1 MLGAGLS
8 AAEALPAGSFLNG
21 RPARR
26 DAAPGLDDS
35 GQLLAMAPV
44 GVPSGSHEHSREIT
58 GTVSAFARTAS
69 RPVELRCGLMAVSHA
84 LPISTALADGSGADT
99 TGLSRARDRPPL
111 IPVPS
116 EQPPPRP

>member
-44 GVPSGSHEHSREIT
+44 GVPSGSPRALTRNHRDRLSLCPYGLPTRGASVWADGREPRPADLDGT
-58 GTVSAFARTAS
+58 GRWLWSGHNWAEQSPRSPALDS
-69 RPVELRCGLMAVSHA
+69 RPF
-84 LPISTALADGSGADT
+84 
-99 TGLSRARDRPPL
+99 
-111 IPVPS
+111 
-116 EQPPPRP
+116 